1 MIIDAFTF
9 FNEKELV
16 ELRIKYL
23 NELIDCFVVIEAD
36 VTYTGK
42 AKKWNF
48 PNILNNNL
56 KEFSHKIQ
64 YYQMKIDLE
73 KAAAEQDS
81 RYRSL
86 SGTLSTVGRSWK
98 IENMQRNFIKNAC
111 KKFSPNDVVIISD
124 LDEIPSREKISFVKS
139 CDFKVVAPIAFEQAL
154 FHLDCNFLNL
164 ERWIGSVVTTKELI
178 DKFGPQS
185 FRNYRERISHF
196 TDAGW
201 SFSSFGGYERVKE
214 KIESYAH
221 SEHNN
226 DKFKNPEH
234 IAHCQRTG
242 TDLFHRKV
250 KSRKVEKNFFPKDLL
265 IFMEQNPK
273 FYFGVNT

>member
-1 MIIDAFTF
+1 MLIDAFTY
-9 FNEKELV
+9 FNEKELA
-16 ELRIKYL
+16 ELRLKYL
-23 NELIDCFVVIEAD
+23 NSIVDYFIIIESNI
-36 VTYTGK
+36 TFTGQE
-42 AKKWNF
+42 KKWNF
-48 PNILNNNL
+48 PELLKNNL

-64 YYQMKIDLE
+64 YHQIKIDVE
-73 KAAAEQDS
+73 KAESEKDP
-81 RYRSL
+81 RYK
-86 SGTLSTVGRSWK
+86 GNYGRSWR
-98 IENMQRNFIKNAC
+98 IENVQRNFIRNAC
-111 KKFSPNDVVIISD
+111 QKFSQDDIIIISD
-124 LDEIPSREKISFVKS
+124 ADEIASKEKISFVKS
-139 CDFKVVAPIAFEQAL
+139 CDLKVVAPIAFEQAL

-234 IAHCQRTG
+234 IAYCQRTG
-242 TDLFHRKV
+242 ADLFHRKV
-250 KSRKVEKNFFPKDLL
+250 KSRKVERNFFPKDLL
-265 IFMEQNPK
+265 ILMEQNPT
-273 FYFGVNT
+273 FYFGSNT